1 MIYLVHLNVDIFLD
15 EGISILVKPLIFIK
29 KINYHL
35 KFVNNNAYILRLILG
50 YIALT
55 LFICCM

>member
-29 KINYHL
+29 KSI
-35 KFVNNNAYILRLILG
+35 II
-50 YIALT
+50 
-55 LFICCM
+55 